1 VLSARFDR
9 AMPSYRG
16 DPSRPDKA
24 KAIAGVIAV
33 YAILGGLLLLAKG
46 DTPLRLSESEPTVL
60 IDVNE
65 LPVLQPPPKEQPGK
79 AEEEEGAAGKKAE
92 PTEIVAPEPKI
103 EGLAKPPVIAAPV
116 AGTGAAR
123 TAGAAT
129 AGTGPGT
136 GGSGRGRGG
145 GGSGDGGSPA
155 QWISGG
161 LLDSD
166 YPRRALKGRLQGRVS
181 VHFTVMASGRIANC
195 RITASSGSSLLDQT
209 TCRLLTERL
218 RFRPARDS
226 QGRPIET
233 ELNSDYTWGIRF
245 SR

>member
-1 VLSARFDR
+1 MPGYR
-9 AMPSYRG
+9 A

-24 KAIAGVIAV
+24 KAIAGVVAV
-33 YAILGGLLLLAKG
+33 YALLGGLLLLAKG
-46 DTPLRLSESEPTVL
+46 DAPLRIGESEPTVL

-65 LPVLQPPPKEQPGK
+65 LPEPRPPPEEQPGK

-92 PTEIVAPEPKI
+92 PTEVVAPEPKV
-103 EGLAKPPVIAAPV
+103 EVPTKPPVIAAPI

-129 AGTGPGT
+129 TGTGPGA
-136 GGSGRGRGG
+136 GGSGTGRGG
-145 GGSGDGGSPA
+145 GGSGGGGSPA
-155 QWISGG
+155 QWVSGG

-166 YPRRALKGRLQGRVS
+166 YPRRALRDRLQGQVS
-181 VHFTVMASGRIANC
+181 VHFTVLASGRIANC
-195 RITASSGSSLLDQT
+195 RITASSGSPLLDQT
-209 TCRLLTERL
+209 TCRLLTKRL

-245 SR
+245 TR

>member
-1 VLSARFDR
+1 MPGYR
-9 AMPSYRG
+9 AE
-16 DPSRPDKA
+16 PSRPDKA

-33 YAILGGLLLLAKG
+33 YAALGGLLLLAKR
-46 DTPLRLSESEPTVL
+46 DTPLRIGESEPTVL

-65 LPVLQPPPKEQPGK
+65 LPEPQPPPEEQPGK

-92 PTEIVAPEPKI
+92 PTAIVVPEPKI
-103 EGLAKPPVIAAPV
+103 EVPAKPPVVAAPV
-116 AGTGAAR
+116 AGTGSAS

-129 AGTGPGT
+129 AGTGPGA
-136 GGSGRGRGG
+136 GGSGTGRGG
-145 GGSGDGGSPA
+145 GGTGGGGSPA
-155 QWISGG
+155 QWVSGE
-161 LLDSD
+161 LQDSD
-166 YPRRALKGRLQGRVS
+166 YPRRALKDRLQGRVS
-181 VHFTVMASGRIANC
+181 VRFTVLTSGSIANC
-195 RITASSGSSLLDQT
+195 RITASSGSQLLDQT

-226 QGRPIET
+226 QGRPIKT